1 MSGAIGI
8 EQLKKLPSFLKQRRE
23 NAKIFVELFK
33 NHPDFIIQ
41 KDIDNSSWF
50 GFSLIIKPGSNL
62 KRKDVINKLQ
72 ENGIDCRPIV
82 TGNFTKNEVMK
93 YFDYEIYKK
102 LKNADYL
109 HENGFF
115 IGNSQTNLKKEINFF
130 YKLVSHNLKIF
141 KEQI

>member
-23 NAKIFVELFK
+23 NAKLFVELFK

-50 GFSLIIKPGSNL
+50 GFSLIIKPGSSL
-62 KRKDVINKLQ
+62 KRKDMINKLQ
-72 ENGIDCRPIV
+72 ENKIDCRPIV
-82 TGNFTKNEVMK
+82 TGNFTKNDVMK
-93 YFDYEIYKK
+93 FFDYEVHKE
-102 LKNADYL
+102 LTNADYL

-115 IGNSQTNLKKEINFF
+115 VGNSQVDLSENITFLRGV
-130 YKLVSHNLKIF
+130 LS
-141 KEQI
+141 